1 MNETLNNIL
10 KFINDNTY
18 LLIGICV
25 FLILVL
31 IGYLIDNS
39 IKSKK
44 VRKDVKNETMVK
56 EAQSNSAV
64 NNISIDKK
72 EDIMTKPFEEKTED
86 LIIDDN
92 INKIAQPVEPEKVNS
107 TPNEVK
113 DEITEPINFNFDL
126 DSIKTKQENIEP
138 KTEESKILDNNF
150 VNDNGEITGP
160 ISFDL
165 DSKNESINNI
175 EQSEVLSNDTP
186 IIGINDLNS
195 ADKTSAN
202 NEVSIEEP
210 KVDNINIPDEI
221 TEPINFNFDLDNIKT
236 KQENIEPK
244 TEESKILDNNFV
256 NDNGEITGP
265 ISFDLDS
272 KNESINNIEQSEV
285 LSNDTP
291 IIGINDLNSI
301 NTKPEEKVNDLSSS
315 LVEPVPIVESK
326 DPDAEIMKNAENKNS
341 YSNSKSLL
349 EILSDADKS
358 KPSTNV
364 KMDNKEESENI
375 FSNKPNIEVNTNVQK
390 EKVEIEPKYSSDDEL
405 DKIMKKLSSMS
416 NDEEDNYTNI
426 F

>member
-1 MNETLNNIL
+1 MNETLNNIM

-92 INKIAQPVEPEKVNS
+92 INKIAQPVEPEKVNP

-113 DEITEPINFNFDL
+113 DEIIEPINFNFDL

-138 KTEESKILDNNF
+138 KTEESKILENNF

-165 DSKNESINNI
+165 DSKNESINNV

-195 ADKTSAN
+195 ADKASAN

-210 KVDNINIPDEI
+210 KIDNINNKDEL
-221 TEPINFNFDLDNIKT
+221 TEPINFNF
-236 KQENIEPK
+236 
-244 TEESKILDNNFV
+244 
-256 NDNGEITGP
+256 
-265 ISFDLDS
+265 
-272 KNESINNIEQSEV
+272 
-285 LSNDTP
+285 
-291 IIGINDLNSI
+291 DLNSI

-315 LVEPVPIVESK
+315 LVEPVPVVESK

>member
-1 MNETLNNIL
+1 MNETLNNIM

-39 IKSKK
+39 VKSKK

-86 LIIDDN
+86 LIINNN
-92 INKIAQPVEPEKVNS
+92 INKVTQPVKDETINPVS
-107 TPNEVK
+107 NEIK

-126 DSIKTKQENIEP
+126 DSIKTKQENVEP
-138 KTEESKILDNNF
+138 KTEESKSLNNSF
-150 VNDNGEITGP
+150 VNDNGEIT
-160 ISFDL
+160 DA
-165 DSKNESINNI
+165 
-175 EQSEVLSNDTP
+175 LSNDSS

-195 ADKTSAN
+195 ADKVSTN

-210 KVDNINIPDEI
+210 KADNTNTPDEI
-221 TEPINFNFDLDNIKT
+221 TGPINFNF
-236 KQENIEPK
+236 
-244 TEESKILDNNFV
+244 
-256 NDNGEITGP
+256 
-265 ISFDLDS
+265 
-272 KNESINNIEQSEV
+272 
-285 LSNDTP
+285 
-291 IIGINDLNSI
+291 DLNSI
-301 NTKPEEKVNDLSSS
+301 NTKPEEKVNDLSSN
-315 LVEPVPIVESK
+315 LVEPVPVIEPK
-326 DPDAEIMKNAENKNS
+326 DPDAEIMKNSGNNT

-349 EILSDADKS
+349 EILSDVDKA

-364 KMDNKEESENI
+364 KMDNKEETDNI
-375 FSNKPNIEVNTNVQK
+375 FSNKPNIKINTSVQK

-405 DKIMKKLSSMS
+405 DKIMKKLSSMN

>member
-1 MNETLNNIL
+1 MNETLNNIM

-195 ADKTSAN
+195 
-202 NEVSIEEP
+202 
-210 KVDNINIPDEI
+210 
-221 TEPINFNFDLDNIKT
+221 
-236 KQENIEPK
+236 
-244 TEESKILDNNFV
+244 
-256 NDNGEITGP
+256 
-265 ISFDLDS
+265 
-272 KNESINNIEQSEV
+272 
-285 LSNDTP
+285 
-291 IIGINDLNSI
+291 I

-326 DPDAEIMKNAENKNS
+326 DPDAEIMKNEENNT
-341 YSNSKSLL
+341 YGNSKSLL
-349 EILSDADKS
+349 EILSDIDKS

>member
-1 MNETLNNIL
+1 MNETLNNIM
-10 KFINDNTY
+10 KFINENTY
-18 LLIGICV
+18 LLIGVCV

-39 IKSKK
+39 VKSKK
-44 VRKDVKNETMVK
+44 VRKDVKNETMAK

-72 EDIMTKPFEEKTED
+72 EDIMTKPFEEKTEN

-92 INKIAQPVEPEKVNS
+92 INKVIQPVETETVNPTS
-107 TPNEVK
+107 NEIK

-126 DSIKTKQENIEP
+126 DSIKTKSENIEP
-138 KTEESKILDNNF
+138 KTEESKPLNNSF

-160 ISFDL
+160 ISVDL
-165 DSKNESINNI
+165 DTKNESINNI
-175 EQSEVLSNDTP
+175 EQPEVLSNDTP

-195 ADKTSAN
+195 ADKASTN
-202 NEVSIEEP
+202 NEDSIEEP
-210 KVDNINIPDEI
+210 KVDNTNTPDEI
-221 TEPINFNFDLDNIKT
+221 TEPINF
-236 KQENIEPK
+236 
-244 TEESKILDNNFV
+244 
-256 NDNGEITGP
+256 
-265 ISFDLDS
+265 SF
-272 KNESINNIEQSEV
+272 
-285 LSNDTP
+285 
-291 IIGINDLNSI
+291 DLNSI
-301 NTKPEEKVNDLSSS
+301 NTKPEEKVDDLSSS
-315 LVEPVPIVESK
+315 LVEPVPVTEQK
-326 DPDAEIMKNAENKNS
+326 DPDAEIMKNTENNS

-349 EILSDADKS
+349 EILSDVDKS

-364 KMDNKEESENI
+364 KIDNKEETENI

-390 EKVEIEPKYSSDDEL
+390 EKVEIEPKFSSDDEL

>member
-1 MNETLNNIL
+1 MNETLNNIM

-165 DSKNESINNI
+165 DFKNKSKNNI

-210 KVDNINIPDEI
+210 KVDNINNKDEL
-221 TEPINFNFDLDNIKT
+221 TEPINFNF
-236 KQENIEPK
+236 
-244 TEESKILDNNFV
+244 
-256 NDNGEITGP
+256 
-265 ISFDLDS
+265 
-272 KNESINNIEQSEV
+272 
-285 LSNDTP
+285 
-291 IIGINDLNSI
+291 DLNSI

-315 LVEPVPIVESK
+315 LVEPVPVVESK

-349 EILSDADKS
+349 EILSDVDKS

-375 FSNKPNIEVNTNVQK
+375 FSSKPNIEVNTNVQK
-390 EKVEIEPKYSSDDEL
+390 EKVEIEPKFSSDDEL

>member
-1 MNETLNNIL
+1 MNETLNNIM

-39 IKSKK
+39 VKSKK
-44 VRKDVKNETMVK
+44 VRKDVKNETMAK

-92 INKIAQPVEPEKVNS
+92 INKIAQPVEPEKVNP

-126 DSIKTKQENIEP
+126 DSIKTKSENIEP
-138 KTEESKILDNNF
+138 KTEESKPLNNSF

-160 ISFDL
+160 ISVDL
-165 DSKNESINNI
+165 DTKNESINNI
-175 EQSEVLSNDTP
+175 EQPEVLSNDTP

-195 ADKTSAN
+195 ADKASTN
-202 NEVSIEEP
+202 NEDSIEEP
-210 KVDNINIPDEI
+210 KVDNTNTPDEI
-221 TEPINFNFDLDNIKT
+221 TEPINF
-236 KQENIEPK
+236 
-244 TEESKILDNNFV
+244 
-256 NDNGEITGP
+256 
-265 ISFDLDS
+265 SF
-272 KNESINNIEQSEV
+272 
-285 LSNDTP
+285 
-291 IIGINDLNSI
+291 DLNSI
-301 NTKPEEKVNDLSSS
+301 NTKPEEKVDDLSSS
-315 LVEPVPIVESK
+315 LVEPVPVTEQK
-326 DPDAEIMKNAENKNS
+326 DPDAEIMKNTENNS

-349 EILSDADKS
+349 EILSDVDKS

-364 KMDNKEESENI
+364 KIDNKEETENI

-390 EKVEIEPKYSSDDEL
+390 EKVEIEPKFSSDDEL

>member
-1 MNETLNNIL
+1 MNETLNNIM

-39 IKSKK
+39 VKSKK

-86 LIIDDN
+86 LIIDNN
-92 INKIAQPVEPEKVNS
+92 INKVTQPVKDETINPVS
-107 TPNEVK
+107 TEIK

-138 KTEESKILDNNF
+138 KTEESKPLNNNF

-165 DSKNESINNI
+165 DFKNESKNNI

-195 ADKTSAN
+195 ADKASTN
-202 NEVSIEEP
+202 NEDSIEEP
-210 KVDNINIPDEI
+210 KVDNTNTPDEI
-221 TEPINFNFDLDNIKT
+221 TEPINF
-236 KQENIEPK
+236 
-244 TEESKILDNNFV
+244 
-256 NDNGEITGP
+256 
-265 ISFDLDS
+265 SF
-272 KNESINNIEQSEV
+272 
-285 LSNDTP
+285 
-291 IIGINDLNSI
+291 DLNSI
-301 NTKPEEKVNDLSSS
+301 NTKPEEKVDDLSSS
-315 LVEPVPIVESK
+315 LVEPVPVTEQK
-326 DPDAEIMKNAENKNS
+326 DPDAEIMKNTENNS

-349 EILSDADKS
+349 EILSDVDKS

-364 KMDNKEESENI
+364 KIDNKEETENI

-390 EKVEIEPKYSSDDEL
+390 EKVEIEPKFSSDDEL

>member
-1 MNETLNNIL
+1 MNETLNNIM

-39 IKSKK
+39 VKSKK

-86 LIIDDN
+86 LIIDNN
-92 INKIAQPVEPEKVNS
+92 INKVTQPVKDETINPVS
-107 TPNEVK
+107 TEIK

-138 KTEESKILDNNF
+138 KTGESKPLNNNF

-165 DSKNESINNI
+165 DSKNESKNNI

-195 ADKTSAN
+195 ADKASTN

-221 TEPINFNFDLDNIKT
+221 TEPINFNFDL
-236 KQENIEPK
+236 
-244 TEESKILDNNFV
+244 
-256 NDNGEITGP
+256 
-265 ISFDLDS
+265 
-272 KNESINNIEQSEV
+272 
-285 LSNDTP
+285 
-291 IIGINDLNSI
+291 NST
-301 NTKPEEKVNDLSSS
+301 NTKPEEKVNELSSS
-315 LVEPVPIVESK
+315 LVEPVPVVESK
-326 DPDAEIMKNAENKNS
+326 DPDAEIMKNEENNT

-349 EILSDADKS
+349 EILSDVDKS
-358 KPSTNV
+358 KPSANV

-390 EKVEIEPKYSSDDEL
+390 EKVEIEQKFSSDDEL

>member
-1 MNETLNNIL
+1 MNGTLNNIM

-92 INKIAQPVEPEKVNS
+92 INKVNPSLTNEKVNT

-126 DSIKTKQENIEP
+126 DSIKTKPEIVEN
-138 KTEESKILDNNF
+138 KTEESKSLNNNF
-150 VNDNGEITGP
+150 LNDNGEITGP
-160 ISFDL
+160 ISVNP
-165 DSKNESINNI
+165 DSENESINNV
-175 EQSEVLSNDTP
+175 EQPGVLNNDTSIIGVNNLDNVNQVSTMNNSTVEETELSN
-186 IIGINDLNS
+186 
-195 ADKTSAN
+195 K
-202 NEVSIEEP
+202 
-210 KVDNINIPDEI
+210 DEI
-221 TEPINFNFDLDNIKT
+221 TEPINFNFDL
-236 KQENIEPK
+236 
-244 TEESKILDNNFV
+244 
-256 NDNGEITGP
+256 
-265 ISFDLDS
+265 
-272 KNESINNIEQSEV
+272 
-285 LSNDTP
+285 
-291 IIGINDLNSI
+291 NST
-301 NTKPEEKVNDLSSS
+301 NTKPEEQNNELSSN
-315 LVEPVPIVESK
+315 LVEPVPVVESK

-349 EILSDADKS
+349 EILSDVDRA
-358 KPSTNV
+358 KPTTSV
-364 KMDNKEESENI
+364 KIDNNDGTENI
-375 FSNKPNIEVNTNVQK
+375 INNKPNIEINTNVQK

-405 DKIMKKLSSMS
+405 DKIMKKLASM
-416 NDEEDNYTNI
+416 NNEEEDNYTNI

>member
-1 MNETLNNIL
+1 MNETLNNIM

-92 INKIAQPVEPEKVNS
+92 INKVNPSLTNEKVNP

-138 KTEESKILDNNF
+138 KTEESKILENNF

-165 DSKNESINNI
+165 DSKNESKNNI
-175 EQSEVLSNDTP
+175 EQSEVLSSDTP

-195 ADKTSAN
+195 ADKASTN

-210 KVDNINIPDEI
+210 KIDNINNKDEL
-221 TEPINFNFDLDNIKT
+221 TEPINFNF
-236 KQENIEPK
+236 
-244 TEESKILDNNFV
+244 
-256 NDNGEITGP
+256 
-265 ISFDLDS
+265 
-272 KNESINNIEQSEV
+272 
-285 LSNDTP
+285 
-291 IIGINDLNSI
+291 DLNSI
-301 NTKPEEKVNDLSSS
+301 NTKPEEQNNELSSN
-315 LVEPVPIVESK
+315 LVEPVPVVESK
-326 DPDAEIMKNAENKNS
+326 NPDAEIMKNAENKNS

-349 EILSDADKS
+349 EILSDVDKS

-364 KMDNKEESENI
+364 KIDNKEESENI

-405 DKIMKKLSSMS
+405 DKIMKKLSSMN

>member
-1 MNETLNNIL
+1 MNETLNNIM

-39 IKSKK
+39 VKSKK
-44 VRKDVKNETMVK
+44 VRKDVKNETMAK

-72 EDIMTKPFEEKTED
+72 EDIMTKPFEEKTEN

-92 INKIAQPVEPEKVNS
+92 INKVTQPVETETVNPTS
-107 TPNEVK
+107 NEIK

-126 DSIKTKQENIEP
+126 DSIKTKSENIEP
-138 KTEESKILDNNF
+138 KTEESKPLNNSF

-160 ISFDL
+160 ISVDL
-165 DSKNESINNI
+165 DTKNESINNI
-175 EQSEVLSNDTP
+175 EQPEVLSNDTP

-195 ADKTSAN
+195 ADKASTN
-202 NEVSIEEP
+202 NEVSIKEP
-210 KVDNINIPDEI
+210 KVDNTNTPDEI
-221 TEPINFNFDLDNIKT
+221 TEPINF
-236 KQENIEPK
+236 
-244 TEESKILDNNFV
+244 
-256 NDNGEITGP
+256 
-265 ISFDLDS
+265 SF
-272 KNESINNIEQSEV
+272 
-285 LSNDTP
+285 
-291 IIGINDLNSI
+291 DLNSI
-301 NTKPEEKVNDLSSS
+301 NTKPEEKVDDLSSS
-315 LVEPVPIVESK
+315 LVEPVPVTEQK
-326 DPDAEIMKNAENKNS
+326 DPDAEIMKNTENNS

-349 EILSDADKS
+349 EILSDVDKS

-364 KMDNKEESENI
+364 KIDNKEETENI

-390 EKVEIEPKYSSDDEL
+390 EKVEIEPKFSSDDEL

>member
-1 MNETLNNIL
+1 MNETLNNIM

-39 IKSKK
+39 VKSKK
-44 VRKDVKNETMVK
+44 VRKDVKNETMAK

-72 EDIMTKPFEEKTED
+72 EDIMTKPFEEKTEN

-92 INKIAQPVEPEKVNS
+92 INKVIQPVETETVNPTS
-107 TPNEVK
+107 NEIK

-126 DSIKTKQENIEP
+126 DSIKTKSENIEP
-138 KTEESKILDNNF
+138 KTEESKPLNNSF

-160 ISFDL
+160 ISVDL
-165 DSKNESINNI
+165 DTKNESINNI
-175 EQSEVLSNDTP
+175 EQPEVLSNDTP

-195 ADKTSAN
+195 ADKASTN
-202 NEVSIEEP
+202 NEDSIEEP
-210 KVDNINIPDEI
+210 KVDNTNTQDEI
-221 TEPINFNFDLDNIKT
+221 TEPINF
-236 KQENIEPK
+236 
-244 TEESKILDNNFV
+244 
-256 NDNGEITGP
+256 
-265 ISFDLDS
+265 SF
-272 KNESINNIEQSEV
+272 
-285 LSNDTP
+285 
-291 IIGINDLNSI
+291 DLNSI
-301 NTKPEEKVNDLSSS
+301 NTKPEEKVDDLSSS
-315 LVEPVPIVESK
+315 LVEPVPVTEQK
-326 DPDAEIMKNAENKNS
+326 DPDAEIMKNTENNS

-349 EILSDADKS
+349 EILSDVDKS

-364 KMDNKEESENI
+364 KIDNKEETENI

-390 EKVEIEPKYSSDDEL
+390 EKVEIEPKFSSDDEL

>member
-1 MNETLNNIL
+1 MNETLNNIM

-39 IKSKK
+39 VKSKK
-44 VRKDVKNETMVK
+44 VRKDVKNETMAK

-72 EDIMTKPFEEKTED
+72 EDIMTKPFEEKTEN

-92 INKIAQPVEPEKVNS
+92 INKVIQPVETETVNPTS
-107 TPNEVK
+107 NEIK

-126 DSIKTKQENIEP
+126 DSIKTKSENIEP
-138 KTEESKILDNNF
+138 KTEESKPLNNSF

-160 ISFDL
+160 ISVDL
-165 DSKNESINNI
+165 DTKNESINNI
-175 EQSEVLSNDTP
+175 EQPEVLSNDTP

-195 ADKTSAN
+195 ADKASTN
-202 NEVSIEEP
+202 NEDSIEEP
-210 KVDNINIPDEI
+210 KVDNTNTPD
-221 TEPINFNFDLDNIKT
+221 
-236 KQENIEPK
+236 
-244 TEESKILDNNFV
+244 
-256 NDNGEITGP
+256 EITGP
-265 ISFDLDS
+265 INFSF
-272 KNESINNIEQSEV
+272 
-285 LSNDTP
+285 
-291 IIGINDLNSI
+291 DLNSI
-301 NTKPEEKVNDLSSS
+301 NTKPEEKVDDLSSS
-315 LVEPVPIVESK
+315 LVEPVPVTEQK
-326 DPDAEIMKNAENKNS
+326 DPDAEIMKNTENNS

-349 EILSDADKS
+349 EILSDVDKS

-364 KMDNKEESENI
+364 KIDNKEETENI

-390 EKVEIEPKYSSDDEL
+390 EKVEIEPKFSSDDEL

>member
-1 MNETLNNIL
+1 MNETLNNIM

-39 IKSKK
+39 VKSKK

-86 LIIDDN
+86 LIIDNN
-92 INKIAQPVEPEKVNS
+92 INKVTQPVKDETINPVS
-107 TPNEVK
+107 TEVK

-138 KTEESKILDNNF
+138 KTEESKPLNNNF

-165 DSKNESINNI
+165 DFKNESKNNI

-195 ADKTSAN
+195 ADKTSTN

-210 KVDNINIPDEI
+210 KIDNINNKDEL
-221 TEPINFNFDLDNIKT
+221 TGPIDFNFDLNK
-236 KQENIEPK
+236 
-244 TEESKILDNNFV
+244 
-256 NDNGEITGP
+256 
-265 ISFDLDS
+265 
-272 KNESINNIEQSEV
+272 
-285 LSNDTP
+285 
-291 IIGINDLNSI
+291 I
-301 NTKPEEKVNDLSSS
+301 NTKPEEQISNLSSN
-315 LVEPVPIVESK
+315 LVEPMPITGTT

-349 EILSDADKS
+349 EILSDVDKS

-375 FSNKPNIEVNTNVQK
+375 FSNKPNIEIDTSVQK

>member
-1 MNETLNNIL
+1 MSELLNNIM
-10 KFINDNTY
+10 KFINENTY
-18 LLIGICV
+18 LLIGVCV

-39 IKSKK
+39 VKSKK
-44 VRKDVKNETMVK
+44 VRKDVKNETMAK

-92 INKIAQPVEPEKVNS
+92 INKVNPSLTNEKVNS

-138 KTEESKILDNNF
+138 KTEESKILENNF

-165 DSKNESINNI
+165 DSKNESKNNI
-175 EQSEVLSNDTP
+175 EQSEVLSNDTS

-195 ADKTSAN
+195 ADKASTN

-210 KVDNINIPDEI
+210 KIDNINNKDEL
-221 TEPINFNFDLDNIKT
+221 TEPINFNF
-236 KQENIEPK
+236 
-244 TEESKILDNNFV
+244 
-256 NDNGEITGP
+256 
-265 ISFDLDS
+265 
-272 KNESINNIEQSEV
+272 
-285 LSNDTP
+285 
-291 IIGINDLNSI
+291 DLNSI

-315 LVEPVPIVESK
+315 LVEPVPVVESK

>member
-1 MNETLNNIL
+1 MNETLNNIM

-92 INKIAQPVEPEKVNS
+92 IDKIDQPVEPEKVNP

-126 DSIKTKQENIEP
+126 DSIKTKPEIVEN
-138 KTEESKILDNNF
+138 KTEESKSLNNNF
-150 VNDNGEITGP
+150 LNDDGEITGP
-160 ISFDL
+160 ISVNL
-165 DSKNESINNI
+165 DSENESINNV
-175 EQSEVLSNDTP
+175 EQPGVLNNDTSIIGVNNLDNVNQVSTMNNSTVEETELSN
-186 IIGINDLNS
+186 
-195 ADKTSAN
+195 K
-202 NEVSIEEP
+202 
-210 KVDNINIPDEI
+210 DEI
-221 TEPINFNFDLDNIKT
+221 TEPINFNL
-236 KQENIEPK
+236 
-244 TEESKILDNNFV
+244 
-256 NDNGEITGP
+256 
-265 ISFDLDS
+265 
-272 KNESINNIEQSEV
+272 
-285 LSNDTP
+285 
-291 IIGINDLNSI
+291 DLNST
-301 NTKPEEKVNDLSSS
+301 NTKPEEQNNELSSN
-315 LVEPVPIVESK
+315 LVEPVPVVESK

-349 EILSDADKS
+349 EILSDVDKS

-364 KMDNKEESENI
+364 KIDNKEESENI

-405 DKIMKKLSSMS
+405 DKIMKKLSSM
-416 NDEEDNYTNI
+416 NNNEEDNYTNI

>member
-1 MNETLNNIL
+1 MNETLNNIM

-44 VRKDVKNETMVK
+44 VRKDVKNETMAK

-72 EDIMTKPFEEKTED
+72 EDIMAKPFEEKTED

-92 INKIAQPVEPEKVNS
+92 INKVNPSLTNEKVNP

-138 KTEESKILDNNF
+138 KTEESKPLNNNF

-186 IIGINDLNS
+186 IRFTVFNTWLNPSS
-195 ADKTSAN
+195 A
-202 NEVSIEEP
+202 
-210 KVDNINIPDEI
+210 
-221 TEPINFNFDLDNIKT
+221 
-236 KQENIEPK
+236 
-244 TEESKILDNNFV
+244 
-256 NDNGEITGP
+256 
-265 ISFDLDS
+265 
-272 KNESINNIEQSEV
+272 
-285 LSNDTP
+285 
-291 IIGINDLNSI
+291 
-301 NTKPEEKVNDLSSS
+301 
-315 LVEPVPIVESK
+315 
-326 DPDAEIMKNAENKNS
+326 
-341 YSNSKSLL
+341 
-349 EILSDADKS
+349 
-358 KPSTNV
+358 
-364 KMDNKEESENI
+364 
-375 FSNKPNIEVNTNVQK
+375 
-390 EKVEIEPKYSSDDEL
+390 
-405 DKIMKKLSSMS
+405 
-416 NDEEDNYTNI
+416 
-426 F
+426 

>member
-1 MNETLNNIL
+1 MSELLNNIM
-10 KFINDNTY
+10 KFINENTY
-18 LLIGICV
+18 LLIGVCV

-39 IKSKK
+39 VKSKK
-44 VRKDVKNETMVK
+44 VRKDVKNETMEK

-92 INKIAQPVEPEKVNS
+92 INKVNPSLTNEKVNP

-138 KTEESKILDNNF
+138 KTEESKILENNF

-195 ADKTSAN
+195 ADKASTN

-210 KVDNINIPDEI
+210 KIDNINNKDEL
-221 TEPINFNFDLDNIKT
+221 TEPINFNF
-236 KQENIEPK
+236 
-244 TEESKILDNNFV
+244 
-256 NDNGEITGP
+256 
-265 ISFDLDS
+265 
-272 KNESINNIEQSEV
+272 
-285 LSNDTP
+285 
-291 IIGINDLNSI
+291 DLNSI

-315 LVEPVPIVESK
+315 LVEPVPVVESK

-349 EILSDADKS
+349 EILSDVDKS

-364 KMDNKEESENI
+364 KMDNKEESGNI

-405 DKIMKKLSSMS
+405 DKIMKKLSSMN

>member
-1 MNETLNNIL
+1 MNETLNNIM

-39 IKSKK
+39 VKSKK
-44 VRKDVKNETMVK
+44 VRKDVKNETMAK
-56 EAQSNSAV
+56 EAQSNSVV

-72 EDIMTKPFEEKTED
+72 EDIMTKPFEEETEN

-92 INKIAQPVEPEKVNS
+92 INKVNPS
-107 TPNEVK
+107 VTNETVNPTSN
-113 DEITEPINFNFDL
+113 EITEPINFNFDL
-126 DSIKTKQENIEP
+126 DSIKTKQENVEP
-138 KTEESKILDNNF
+138 KTEEPKSLNNSL
-150 VNDNGEITGP
+150 VNDNGEINEP
-160 ISFDL
+160 ISVDL
-165 DSKNESINNI
+165 DTKNESINNV
-175 EQSEVLSNDTP
+175 EQSEVLSNDTS

-195 ADKTSAN
+195 ADKVSTN

-210 KVDNINIPDEI
+210 KADNTNIPDEI
-221 TEPINFNFDLDNIKT
+221 TGPINFNFDL
-236 KQENIEPK
+236 
-244 TEESKILDNNFV
+244 
-256 NDNGEITGP
+256 
-265 ISFDLDS
+265 
-272 KNESINNIEQSEV
+272 
-285 LSNDTP
+285 
-291 IIGINDLNSI
+291 NSI
-301 NTKPEEKVNDLSSS
+301 NTENDEKVSDLSSN
-315 LVEPVPIVESK
+315 LVEPVPVIEPK

-358 KPSTNV
+358 KPINSI
-364 KMDNKEESENI
+364 KMDNKEETENI
-375 FSNKPNIEVNTNVQK
+375 FSNKPNIEIDTSVQK

-405 DKIMKKLSSMS
+405 DKIMKKLSSMN

>member
-1 MNETLNNIL
+1 MNETLNNIM

-44 VRKDVKNETMVK
+44 VRKDVKNETMAK
-56 EAQSNSAV
+56 EAQSNSVV

-72 EDIMTKPFEEKTED
+72 EDIMTKPFEEETEN

-92 INKIAQPVEPEKVNS
+92 INKVNPS
-107 TPNEVK
+107 VTNETVNPTSN
-113 DEITEPINFNFDL
+113 EITEPINFNFDL
-126 DSIKTKQENIEP
+126 DSIKTKQENVEP
-138 KTEESKILDNNF
+138 KTEEPKSLNNSL
-150 VNDNGEITGP
+150 VNDNGEINEP
-160 ISFDL
+160 ISVDL
-165 DSKNESINNI
+165 DTKNESINNV
-175 EQSEVLSNDTP
+175 EQSEVLSNDTS

-195 ADKTSAN
+195 ADKVSTN

-210 KVDNINIPDEI
+210 KADNTNIPDEI
-221 TEPINFNFDLDNIKT
+221 TGPINFNFDL
-236 KQENIEPK
+236 
-244 TEESKILDNNFV
+244 
-256 NDNGEITGP
+256 
-265 ISFDLDS
+265 
-272 KNESINNIEQSEV
+272 
-285 LSNDTP
+285 
-291 IIGINDLNSI
+291 NSI
-301 NTKPEEKVNDLSSS
+301 NTENDEKVSDLSSN
-315 LVEPVPIVESK
+315 LVEPVPVIEPK

-358 KPSTNV
+358 KPINSI
-364 KMDNKEESENI
+364 KMDNKEETENI
-375 FSNKPNIEVNTNVQK
+375 FSNKPNIEIDTSVQK

-405 DKIMKKLSSMS
+405 DKIMKKLSSMN

>member
-1 MNETLNNIL
+1 MNETLNNIM

-39 IKSKK
+39 IKSKN

-92 INKIAQPVEPEKVNS
+92 INKIAQPVEPEKVNP

-138 KTEESKILDNNF
+138 KTEESKILENNF

-165 DSKNESINNI
+165 DPKNESINNV

-195 ADKTSAN
+195 ADKASTN

-210 KVDNINIPDEI
+210 KIDNINNKDEL
-221 TEPINFNFDLDNIKT
+221 TEPINFNF
-236 KQENIEPK
+236 
-244 TEESKILDNNFV
+244 
-256 NDNGEITGP
+256 
-265 ISFDLDS
+265 
-272 KNESINNIEQSEV
+272 
-285 LSNDTP
+285 
-291 IIGINDLNSI
+291 DLNSI

-315 LVEPVPIVESK
+315 LVEPIPVIEQK
-326 DPDAEIMKNAENKNS
+326 DPDAEIMKNTENNS

-349 EILSDADKS
+349 EILSDVDKS

-364 KMDNKEESENI
+364 EMDNKEETENI
-375 FSNKPNIEVNTNVQK
+375 FNNKPNIEVNTNVQK
-390 EKVEIEPKYSSDDEL
+390 EKVEIEPKFSSDDEL

>member
-1 MNETLNNIL
+1 MNETLNNIM

-92 INKIAQPVEPEKVNS
+92 INKIDQPVEPEKVNP

-138 KTEESKILDNNF
+138 KTEESKILENNF

-165 DSKNESINNI
+165 DSKNESINNV

-195 ADKTSAN
+195 ADKASAN

-210 KVDNINIPDEI
+210 KADNINIPDEI
-221 TEPINFNFDLDNIKT
+221 TEPINFNF
-236 KQENIEPK
+236 
-244 TEESKILDNNFV
+244 
-256 NDNGEITGP
+256 
-265 ISFDLDS
+265 
-272 KNESINNIEQSEV
+272 
-285 LSNDTP
+285 
-291 IIGINDLNSI
+291 DLNSI

-315 LVEPVPIVESK
+315 LVEPVPVVESK

-405 DKIMKKLSSMS
+405 DKIMKKLSSMN

>member
-1 MNETLNNIL
+1 MNETLNNIM

-92 INKIAQPVEPEKVNS
+92 INKVIQPVEPEKVNP
-107 TPNEVK
+107 TPNEIK

-126 DSIKTKQENIEP
+126 DSIKTQPEISQSKVDEP
-138 KTEESKILDNNF
+138 EQLNNNF

-165 DSKNESINNI
+165 DAKNESLNNI
-175 EQSEVLSNDTP
+175 EQQSL
-186 IIGINDLNS
+186 
-195 ADKTSAN
+195 N
-202 NEVSIEEP
+202 NEVTMEEP
-210 KVDNINIPDEI
+210 KVDNTNITDEI
-221 TEPINFNFDLDNIKT
+221 TEPINF
-236 KQENIEPK
+236 
-244 TEESKILDNNFV
+244 
-256 NDNGEITGP
+256 GC
-265 ISFDLDS
+265 
-272 KNESINNIEQSEV
+272 
-285 LSNDTP
+285 
-291 IIGINDLNSI
+291 DLNSI

-315 LVEPVPIVESK
+315 LVEPIPVIEQK
-326 DPDAEIMKNAENKNS
+326 DPDAEIMKTKENNT

-349 EILSDADKS
+349 EILSDVDKS

-364 KMDNKEESENI
+364 KMDNKEETENI
-375 FSNKPNIEVNTNVQK
+375 FNNKPSIEINTNVQK
-390 EKVEIEPKYSSDDEL
+390 EKVEIEPKFSSDDEL
-405 DKIMKKLSSMS
+405 DKIMKKLSSM
-416 NDEEDNYTNI
+416 NNEEEDNYTNI

>member
-1 MNETLNNIL
+1 MNETLNNIM

-39 IKSKK
+39 VKSKK
-44 VRKDVKNETMVK
+44 VRKDVKNETMAK

-72 EDIMTKPFEEKTED
+72 EDIMTKPFEEKTEN

-92 INKIAQPVEPEKVNS
+92 INKVTQSVETETVNPTS
-107 TPNEVK
+107 NEIK

-126 DSIKTKQENIEP
+126 DSIKTKSENIEP
-138 KTEESKILDNNF
+138 KTEESKPLNNSF

-160 ISFDL
+160 ISVDL
-165 DSKNESINNI
+165 DTKNESINNI
-175 EQSEVLSNDTP
+175 EQPEVLSNDTP

-195 ADKTSAN
+195 ADKASTN
-202 NEVSIEEP
+202 NEDSIEEP
-210 KVDNINIPDEI
+210 KVDNTNTPDEI
-221 TEPINFNFDLDNIKT
+221 TEPINF
-236 KQENIEPK
+236 
-244 TEESKILDNNFV
+244 
-256 NDNGEITGP
+256 
-265 ISFDLDS
+265 SF
-272 KNESINNIEQSEV
+272 
-285 LSNDTP
+285 
-291 IIGINDLNSI
+291 DLNSI
-301 NTKPEEKVNDLSSS
+301 NTKPEEKVDDLSSS
-315 LVEPVPIVESK
+315 LVEPVPVTEQK
-326 DPDAEIMKNAENKNS
+326 DPDAEIMKNTENNS

-349 EILSDADKS
+349 EILSDVDKS

-364 KMDNKEESENI
+364 KIDNKEETENI

-390 EKVEIEPKYSSDDEL
+390 EKVEIEPKFSSDDEL

>member
-1 MNETLNNIL
+1 MNETLNNIM

-44 VRKDVKNETMVK
+44 VRKDVKNETMAK
-56 EAQSNSAV
+56 EAQNNSAV

-72 EDIMTKPFEEKTED
+72 EDIMTKPFEEETEN

-92 INKIAQPVEPEKVNS
+92 INKVIQPVEPEKVNPTS
-107 TPNEVK
+107 NEVK

-126 DSIKTKQENIEP
+126 DSIKTKQENVEP
-138 KTEESKILDNNF
+138 KTEESKLLNNNF
-150 VNDNGEITGP
+150 VNDNGEITEP
-160 ISFDL
+160 ISVDL
-165 DSKNESINNI
+165 DTKNESVNNV
-175 EQSEVLSNDTP
+175 EKTDALSNDSS

-195 ADKTSAN
+195 ADKASTN

-210 KVDNINIPDEI
+210 KVDNTNIPDEI
-221 TEPINFNFDLDNIKT
+221 TEPINFNF
-236 KQENIEPK
+236 
-244 TEESKILDNNFV
+244 
-256 NDNGEITGP
+256 
-265 ISFDLDS
+265 
-272 KNESINNIEQSEV
+272 
-285 LSNDTP
+285 
-291 IIGINDLNSI
+291 DLNSI

-315 LVEPVPIVESK
+315 LVEPVPVIEPK
-326 DPDAEIMKNAENKNS
+326 DPDAEIMKNSGNNT

-349 EILSDADKS
+349 EILSDVDKT
-358 KPSTNV
+358 KPSANV

-375 FSNKPNIEVNTNVQK
+375 FSNKPNIEIDTSVQK
-390 EKVEIEPKYSSDDEL
+390 ERVEIEPKYSSDDEL
-405 DKIMKKLSSMS
+405 DKIMKKLSSMN

>member
-1 MNETLNNIL
+1 MNETLNNIM

-92 INKIAQPVEPEKVNS
+92 INKVNPSLTNEKVNT

-126 DSIKTKQENIEP
+126 DSIKTKPEIVEN
-138 KTEESKILDNNF
+138 KTEESKSLNNNF
-150 VNDNGEITGP
+150 LNDNGEITGP
-160 ISFDL
+160 ISVNP
-165 DSKNESINNI
+165 DSENESINNV
-175 EQSEVLSNDTP
+175 EQPGVLNNDTSIIGVNNLDNVNQVNNSTVEEAELSN
-186 IIGINDLNS
+186 
-195 ADKTSAN
+195 K
-202 NEVSIEEP
+202 
-210 KVDNINIPDEI
+210 DEI
-221 TEPINFNFDLDNIKT
+221 TEPINFNFDL
-236 KQENIEPK
+236 
-244 TEESKILDNNFV
+244 
-256 NDNGEITGP
+256 
-265 ISFDLDS
+265 
-272 KNESINNIEQSEV
+272 
-285 LSNDTP
+285 
-291 IIGINDLNSI
+291 NST
-301 NTKPEEKVNDLSSS
+301 NTKPEEQNNELSSN
-315 LVEPVPIVESK
+315 LVEPVPVVESK

-349 EILSDADKS
+349 EILSDVDKA
-358 KPSTNV
+358 KPTTSV
-364 KMDNKEESENI
+364 KIDNNDGTENI
-375 FSNKPNIEVNTNVQK
+375 INNKPNIEINTNVQK

-405 DKIMKKLSSMS
+405 DKIMKKLASM
-416 NDEEDNYTNI
+416 NNEEEDNYTNI

>member
-1 MNETLNNIL
+1 MNETLNNIM

-92 INKIAQPVEPEKVNS
+92 INKVNPSLTNEKVNL

-138 KTEESKILDNNF
+138 KTEESKILENNF

-195 ADKTSAN
+195 ADKASAN

-210 KVDNINIPDEI
+210 KIDNINNKDEL
-221 TEPINFNFDLDNIKT
+221 TEPINFNF
-236 KQENIEPK
+236 
-244 TEESKILDNNFV
+244 
-256 NDNGEITGP
+256 
-265 ISFDLDS
+265 
-272 KNESINNIEQSEV
+272 
-285 LSNDTP
+285 
-291 IIGINDLNSI
+291 DLNSI

-315 LVEPVPIVESK
+315 LVEPVPVVESK

-349 EILSDADKS
+349 EILSDVDKS

-375 FSNKPNIEVNTNVQK
+375 FSNKPNIEIDTSVQK

>member
-1 MNETLNNIL
+1 MNETLNNIM

-44 VRKDVKNETMVK
+44 VRKDVKNETMAK

-92 INKIAQPVEPEKVNS
+92 LNKIAQSVETETVNPTS
-107 TPNEVK
+107 NEIK
-113 DEITEPINFNFDL
+113 EEITEPINFNFDL

-165 DSKNESINNI
+165 DFKNESKNNI

-195 ADKTSAN
+195 ADKASTN
-202 NEVSIEEP
+202 NEVFIEEP
-210 KVDNINIPDEI
+210 KVDNTNIPDEI
-221 TEPINFNFDLDNIKT
+221 TEPINFNF
-236 KQENIEPK
+236 
-244 TEESKILDNNFV
+244 
-256 NDNGEITGP
+256 
-265 ISFDLDS
+265 
-272 KNESINNIEQSEV
+272 
-285 LSNDTP
+285 
-291 IIGINDLNSI
+291 DLNSI

-315 LVEPVPIVESK
+315 LVEPVPVVESK
-326 DPDAEIMKNAENKNS
+326 DPDAEIMKNEENNA

-349 EILSDADKS
+349 EILSDVDKS

-364 KMDNKEESENI
+364 KIDNKEESENI

-390 EKVEIEPKYSSDDEL
+390 EKVEIEPKFSSEDEL

-416 NDEEDNYTNI
+416 NDEEDNYTNM

>member
-1 MNETLNNIL
+1 MSELLNNIM
-10 KFINDNTY
+10 KFINENTY
-18 LLIGICV
+18 LLIGVCV

-39 IKSKK
+39 VKSKK
-44 VRKDVKNETMVK
+44 VRKDVKNETMAK

-92 INKIAQPVEPEKVNS
+92 INKVNPSLTNEKVNS

-138 KTEESKILDNNF
+138 KTEESKILENNF

-165 DSKNESINNI
+165 DSKNESKNNI

-195 ADKTSAN
+195 ADKASTN

-210 KVDNINIPDEI
+210 KIDNINNKDEL
-221 TEPINFNFDLDNIKT
+221 TEPIDFNFDLNK
-236 KQENIEPK
+236 
-244 TEESKILDNNFV
+244 
-256 NDNGEITGP
+256 
-265 ISFDLDS
+265 
-272 KNESINNIEQSEV
+272 
-285 LSNDTP
+285 
-291 IIGINDLNSI
+291 I

-315 LVEPVPIVESK
+315 LVEPVPVVESK
-326 DPDAEIMKNAENKNS
+326 DPDAEIMKNEENNT

-349 EILSDADKS
+349 EILSDVDKS

-375 FSNKPNIEVNTNVQK
+375 FSNKPNIEIDTSVQK

-405 DKIMKKLSSMS
+405 DKIMKKLSSMN